1 MERRIA
7 GTDRKGGGTN
17 FGAAG
22 FCGCWDLRSP
32 GFAAVGICS
41 LRDLGPPGVQV
52 AECFP
57 LAGGGWEA
65 KNRIFPVGTE
75 GFYDMGVG
83 FEK

>member
-1 MERRIA
+1 MGSDGAEDCRDGPKRGRDEFWDRRV
-7 GTDRKGGGTN
+7 
-17 FGAAG
+17 
-22 FCGCWDLRSP
+22 LRLL
-32 GFAAVGICS
+32 GFAFAGICS
-41 LRDLGPPGVQV
+41 RRDLGPPGVQV